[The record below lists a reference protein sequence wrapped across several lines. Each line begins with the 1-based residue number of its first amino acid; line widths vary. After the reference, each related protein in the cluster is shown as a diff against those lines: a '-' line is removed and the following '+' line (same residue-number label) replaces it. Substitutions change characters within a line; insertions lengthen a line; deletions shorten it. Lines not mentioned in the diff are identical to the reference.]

1 MTLAVAAPVSATL
14 GRAWLAARMN
24 GLLDKSVA
32 FWIFSGSVVI
42 AEPSPYEFAFFIVL
56 GVSLF
61 ASKFAFKREALG
73 IAVLW
78 LAFVPFA
85 LIAAF
90 PAKYTPTSETMIF
103 EFVTIFLMFT
113 SVWVA
118 SYVAEAP
125 QERVRLIVNAYI
137 ATAVISALVG
147 TLGYLGVIPG
157 HDLFTR
163 SMRAKAL
170 FKDPNVFGPFLIL
183 PAMYALQRVLLG
195 TPRRAIIAGATF
207 LILVIGIFVSFSRA
221 AWGNVIAV
229 GMAVYILCFFLV
241 ANAKEKV
248 RMLLMAMVGLAL
260 LGVAFAGLLS
270 IPKVQELFSVRAQAT
285 QDYDEGSTGRFGRQA
300 YAFDLALAHP
310 WGIGPYE
317 FRNLRVV
324 EEPHDA
330 YVDALHVYGWGGGL
344 VFWLFLAITSWRGIR
359 FLFIPSPNR
368 LLLIPAIAV
377 FIGLVVEAAI
387 IDLDHWRHLWL
398 VGGLIWGVTAGY
410 KRLYAGNG
418 GRLAALV

>member
-1 MTLAVAAPVSATL
+1 
-14 GRAWLAARMN
+14 
-24 GLLDKSVA
+24 
-32 FWIFSGSVVI
+32 
-42 AEPSPYEFAFFIVL
+42 
-56 GVSLF
+56 
-61 ASKFAFKREALG
+61 
-73 IAVLW
+73 
-78 LAFVPFA
+78 
-85 LIAAF
+85 
-90 PAKYTPTSETMIF
+90 
-103 EFVTIFLMFT
+103 
-113 SVWVA
+113 
-118 SYVAEAP
+118 
-125 QERVRLIVNAYI
+125 
-137 ATAVISALVG
+137 
-147 TLGYLGVIPG
+147 
-157 HDLFTR
+157 
-163 SMRAKAL
+163 
-170 FKDPNVFGPFLIL
+170 
-183 PAMYALQRVLLG
+183 MYALQRVLLG
-195 TPRRAIIAGATF
+195 TPRRAIIAGAIF

-285 QDYDEGSTGRFGRQA
+285 QNYDEGSTGRFGRQA